1 MQTGE
6 TQACAWMLRE
16 SDITRLWNGV
26 SSMTKRRTWIC
37 VSKEKNPVDVT
48 FPVNLRLELVNKS
61 SNDIVEYFVS
71 SSSLPR
77 EMLRPPVTLKPNR
90 PSLEECVTRAC

>member
-1 MQTGE
+1 VEWRFVDDQKKNMDLCFEG
-6 TQACAWMLRE
+6 
-16 SDITRLWNGV
+16 
-26 SSMTKRRTWIC
+26 
-37 VSKEKNPVDVT
+37 KNPVDVT